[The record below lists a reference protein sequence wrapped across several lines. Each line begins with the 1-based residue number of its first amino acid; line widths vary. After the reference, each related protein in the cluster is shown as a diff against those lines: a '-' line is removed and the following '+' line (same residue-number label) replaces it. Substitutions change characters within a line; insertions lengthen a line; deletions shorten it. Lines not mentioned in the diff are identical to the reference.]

1 MSSVCAD
8 EVYDEDDPT
17 CSGRCDGSFPDRSEI
32 GDETPATTADDGE
45 LLIDKE
51 SQTFTLKP
59 LVEMGVVGACRRG
72 RRRGRK
78 NRTKVERRSE
88 KEQRRRSK
96 NARERERVENVRN
109 EYAKLQKL
117 LGLGGSDEAGEKQ
130 GRCGKLRLLNTAIEY
145 IKTLT
150 EVLRSS
156 GGEAGFESSQ
166 AAAPHE
172 HQTAPYSVTVWTV
185 ATCLLPLQYI
195 IAKNNYS

>member
-1 MSSVCAD
+1 MSLV
-8 EVYDEDDPT
+8 
-17 CSGRCDGSFPDRSEI
+17 SGKMHAAEGYGDRPPGY

-45 LLIDKE
+45 LLTDKE

-78 NRTKVERRSE
+78 NRTEMERRSE

-117 LGLGGSDEAGEKQ
+117 LGLGSDEAGENQ
-130 GRCGKLRLLNTAIEY
+130 GRFCKLRLLNAAIER
-145 IKTLT
+145 IKTLM
-150 EVLRSS
+150 EVVRSADE
-156 GGEAGFESSQ
+156 EAGFESSQ
-166 AAAPHE
+166 AALHE
-172 HQTAPYSVTVWTV
+172 RQQTAPHSATVN
-185 ATCLLPLQYI
+185 AYG
-195 IAKNNYS
+195 K